1 MWRDAALLLDML
13 IAAREAREFSEG
25 LTWEAFQRSSLH
37 QHAIAQALENIGEAA
52 RKVSDETKA
61 AHPEIPRSE
70 IIALRHRIAH
80 DYFHLDIVR
89 MWEIV
94 QHDVPVLIGMIEPL
108 VPPEEP
114 RGQMEV

>member
-25 LTWEAFQRSSLH
+25 LTWEEFQRSSLH
-37 QHAIAQALENIGEAA
+37 QHAVAKALENIGEAA
-52 RKVSDETKA
+52 RKVTDETRTM
-61 AHPEIPRSE
+61 HPEIPWSQ
-70 IIALRHRIAH
+70 IIGLRHRIVH
-80 DYFHLDIVR
+80 DYFRLDLVR

-94 QHDVPVLIGMIEPL
+94 QNDVPALIEMIEPL

-114 RGQMEV
+114 

>member
-1 MWRDAALLLDML
+1 ML

-37 QHAIAQALENIGEAA
+37 QHAIAKTLENIGEAA
-52 RKVSDETKA
+52 RKVSDETRA
-61 AHPEIPRSE
+61 AHPEIPWPQ
-70 IIALRHRIAH
+70 IIGLRHRIAH
-80 DYFHLDIVR
+80 DYFRLDLVR

-94 QHDVPVLIGMIEPL
+94 QHDVPALIEMIKPL

-114 RGQMEV
+114 